1 MDMQHSSHIE
11 TTDYLTGENGEAI
24 DTDAKNGID
33 TEIKV
38 LAREDKD
45 IHEAKWSITQLK
57 YQVWRLGCCREREVT
72 MCGLHCTVFQVCMD

>member
-45 IHEAKWSITQLK
+45 IHEAK
-57 YQVWRLGCCREREVT
+57 
-72 MCGLHCTVFQVCMD
+72 